1 MKLYAI
7 SVASPEDHIQ
17 IKNTFEVD
25 SFEFLTDINPYEFGR
40 KYGFINEEG
49 VLQRGYVGVNPAS
62 QNMIIEVD
70 YEVGD
75 NIKTVLRNM
84 EEL

>member
-7 SVASPEDHIQ
+7 SVATPEDHIQ
-17 IKNTFEVD
+17 IQNTFEVG
-25 SFEFLTDINPYEFGR
+25 SFEFLTDHNYEFGDR
-40 KYGFINEEG
+40 FGFIDFNEGIIE
-49 VLQRGYVGVNPAS
+49 RGYVGANPAS

-70 YEVGD
+70 YLVGD
-75 NIKTVLRNM
+75 NFKTVLRNM